1 MKRILVIEDEEA
13 LREDLVDLLRGAPEG
28 YEVLEAPEGRT
39 GLALI
44 ETQRPDLVIC
54 DRLMPAMAGHEV
66 LEAIRA
72 RHPELA
78 PMPFVFLSALTDA
91 SDREAVAPLEPALY
105 LAKPIDHRA
114 LLRVVAGLLGLR
126 RRALS

>member
-1 MKRILVIEDEEA
+1 MTTATPGQVQA
-13 LREDLVDLLRGAPEG
+13 AGASF
-28 YEVLEAPEGRT
+28 YHVMV
-39 GLALI
+39 
-44 ETQRPDLVIC
+44 ET
-54 DRLMPAMAGHEV
+54 M
-66 LEAIRA
+66 IRA

-91 SDREAVAPLEPALY
+91 SDREAVAPLEPTLY

-126 RRALS
+126 RRGLS